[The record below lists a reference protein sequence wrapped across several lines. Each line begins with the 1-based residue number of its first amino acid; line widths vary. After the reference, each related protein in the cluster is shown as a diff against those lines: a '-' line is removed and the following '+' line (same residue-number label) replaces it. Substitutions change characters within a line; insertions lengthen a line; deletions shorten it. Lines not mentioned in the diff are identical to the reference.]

1 MPEARFVFLLHSHMP
16 YVRRNGDWPCGEEWI
31 LEAWAESYLPIWQ
44 LIDDL
49 SARKG
54 AGRLALTLTPVL
66 AEQLEDEYL
75 QERLSAYLANKVR
88 QAQEEVG
95 RWKGR
100 GEADRAKVAVWYEQR
115 YTNLLKS
122 YEERFRG
129 RMVRTLAEGMA
140 AGKLE
145 VLASAATHAHLPSL
159 DNEAC
164 RRAQVRIGLESYK
177 SSFQREPSGFW
188 LPECSYTPDLDGLLS
203 EFSPPLRYV
212 ILDHNAALSAPESAS
227 SWEPRRLG
235 DTPLV
240 ALMRDK
246 LAHEMV
252 WTMQGIP
259 SHGSYR
265 DYSKRDHK
273 GYGMQY
279 WQITSTRTPIENKE
293 LYDPSAAERQALKDA
308 GEFTGRLLKEAEGLN
323 EEPVILACYDTE
335 LLGHWWLE
343 GPQWLREV
351 LRLFGDACSLPDEV
365 ARKAAAGN
373 PAPLTP
379 RLTAW
384 NVEDGFNTWVNE
396 ATAGLWQKVYAAEER
411 FLKRVDVEEG
421 DPEKVR
427 ALMQAGRELL
437 IMEASDWAY
446 MITRDQAAGYAR
458 ERFAS
463 HLERFEAA
471 MKMTDGHGID
481 ISLLSQL
488 EETDNLFPR
497 LHPGLWR

>member
-1 MPEARFVFLLHSHMP
+1 
-16 YVRRNGDWPCGEEWI
+16 
-31 LEAWAESYLPIWQ
+31 
-44 LIDDL
+44 
-49 SARKG
+49 
-54 AGRLALTLTPVL
+54 
-66 AEQLEDEYL
+66 
-75 QERLSAYLANKVR
+75 
-88 QAQEEVG
+88 
-95 RWKGR
+95 
-100 GEADRAKVAVWYEQR
+100 
-115 YTNLLKS
+115 
-122 YEERFRG
+122 
-129 RMVRTLAEGMA
+129 
-140 AGKLE
+140 
-145 VLASAATHAHLPSL
+145 
-159 DNEAC
+159 
-164 RRAQVRIGLESYK
+164 
-177 SSFQREPSGFW
+177 
-188 LPECSYTPDLDGLLS
+188 
-203 EFSPPLRYV
+203 
-212 ILDHNAALSAPESAS
+212 
-227 SWEPRRLG
+227 
-235 DTPLV
+235 
-240 ALMRDK
+240 
-246 LAHEMV
+246 MV

-273 GYGMQY
+273 GHGMQY
-279 WQITSTRTPIENKE
+279 WRITSTRTPIEDKG
-293 LYDPSAAERQALKDA
+293 LYDPERAERQALKDA
-308 GEFTGRLLKEAEGLN
+308 GEFTGRLLKKAEGIS

-411 FLKRVDVEEG
+411 FLKRVDVEEV